1 MTRPVKISTLRQ
13 LAPTTLRSRV
23 IPSSSSP
30 IASIPRRCYSVEAK
44 AKEVQPGGQRQLLIG
59 SCLAMAGLGA
69 FWLSRG
75 KGDVNENARGANQEY
90 EKSAEG
96 NK

>member
-1 MTRPVKISTLRQ
+1 MTKINRQKLTLTAIR
-13 LAPTTLRSRV
+13 
-23 IPSSSSP
+23 
-30 IASIPRRCYSVEAK
+30 
-44 AKEVQPGGQRQLLIG
+44 LLIG
-59 SCLAMAGLGA
+59 SCLAIVGLGA

-90 EKSAEG
+90 EKNAEG

>member
-1 MTRPVKISTLRQ
+1 MIRPVNISTLRQ
-13 LAPTTLRSRV
+13 LVPTTLRSKA
-23 IPSSSSP
+23 IPLSVSP
-30 IASIPRRCYSVEAK
+30 VAYTSRRCYSVEDK
-44 AKEVQPGGQRQLLIG
+44 AKEREPGGQRQLIMG
-59 SCLAMAGLGA
+59 SCLAIAGLGA

-90 EKSAEG
+90 QKSAEG

>member
-1 MTRPVKISTLRQ
+1 MVNDSKCSTIAYISRQKLTLFTIR
-13 LAPTTLRSRV
+13 
-23 IPSSSSP
+23 
-30 IASIPRRCYSVEAK
+30 
-44 AKEVQPGGQRQLLIG
+44 LIVG
-59 SCLAMAGLGA
+59 SCLAIVGLGA

-90 EKSAEG
+90 QKSAEG